1 MMRKVECKRITYEY
15 HEGKRNEVV
24 TTREGLFHQWGT
36 DYEEFETGPGNM
48 TVAVVEFPDGTVET
62 FLPYLIKFIEAA

>member
-1 MMRKVECKRITYEY
+1 MRKVECKTITYKY
-15 HEGKRNEVV
+15 HEGKRNELV
-24 TTREGLFHQWGT
+24 TTREGLFHQWGS

-62 FLPYLIKFIEAA
+62 FLPHLIKFIDAA